1 MLLGHPRVILCSL
14 HLVLA
19 PDGVG
24 WGAAPWVGRRP
35 HKVQTS
41 ALSSPSA
48 LSWADLQISL
58 VQACSCQGWALPSLP
73 RRVKV

>member
-1 MLLGHPRVILCSL
+1 MR
-14 HLVLA
+14 
-19 PDGVG
+19 
-24 WGAAPWVGRRP
+24 
-35 HKVQTS
+35 TS

-73 RRVKV
+73 RWSRCKELGFRSELGAVPAVICCHGLLVFAA